1 MASFNSTSA
10 VNAVGAED
18 DAAERLADV
27 ECGSFELLQNSSSL
41 NAMKFYGQ
49 VRYGLLSPW

>member
-49 VRYGLLSPW
+49 VRNEC